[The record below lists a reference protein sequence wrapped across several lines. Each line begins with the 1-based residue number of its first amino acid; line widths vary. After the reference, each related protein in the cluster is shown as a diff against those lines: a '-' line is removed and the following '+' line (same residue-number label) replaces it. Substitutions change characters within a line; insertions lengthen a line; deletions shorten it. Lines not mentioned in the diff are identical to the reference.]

1 MAKKRVLITGVYGLV
16 GSCIYQRLTAKV
28 DQYEVYGLARR
39 RKRSDRVAEEE
50 AVEIPE
56 DHFFVSDLSDMDV
69 LEEAFTGIDTVIHMA
84 ADPNTEAPWE
94 SVLKN
99 NIEGGYHMFEAA
111 RKAGVKRVIYA
122 STIQVS
128 TGWALNIE
136 PYKSIRA
143 QEFENVP
150 DSFERLK
157 TTEAPWPVNLYAS
170 SKVFGETLARMYSS
184 THGLSCICLRIG
196 AVNSLDEKMDH
207 LIPISCTKEDIARL
221 TECCIQAPDTLK
233 FDIYYGMSDNQYLWP
248 DIANAEKN
256 VGYVPK
262 DGYRYES

>member
-1 MAKKRVLITGVYGLV
+1 MAKKRILITGVYGLV
-16 GSCIYQRLTAKV
+16 GSSIYKLLLSKP
-28 DQYEVYGLARR
+28 DLYDVYGMARR

-50 AVEIPE
+50 AVDIPE
-56 DHFFVSDLSDMDV
+56 DKFFASDLSDMTV
-69 LEEAFTGIDTVIHMA
+69 LEDAFEGIDTVIHMA

-128 TGWALNIE
+128 TGWALNVE

-143 QEFENVP
+143 LEFDKVP
-150 DSFERLK
+150 DSFDRLK
-157 TTEAPWPVNLYAS
+157 TSEVAWPVNLYAS

-184 THGLSCICLRIG
+184 THDMSCICLRIG
-196 AVNSLDEKMDH
+196 AVNSMDEKMDH
-207 LIPISCTKEDIARL
+207 LIPLSCTKNDIARL

-233 FDIYYGMSDNQYLWP
+233 FDIYYGMSNNQYLWP
-248 DIANAEKN
+248 DIKNAEEN
-256 VGYVPK
+256 VGYVPE
-262 DGYRYES
+262 DSFRYDD